1 MMNLTKNQRG
11 LKSLYFTLL
20 ALLAVFWLIP
30 VVMMLSVSFMPPDV
44 RSPSFGGLVMTRM
57 SLYNYQKVFREVPV
71 HRYFFNSLSITV
83 PTVSLVVLFSSMAA
97 FAFSRL
103 TFKGR
108 DFFFS
113 LLLMTLMLPIPTL
126 VIPLFQINKDL
137 NLLNNLLG
145 VILPYIALGVPFSV
159 VLYRGFFI
167 GFPKDIENAAK
178 IDGCNSWIVYSKLVM
193 PVSGSITS
201 VVIIWQAMKTWNE
214 FLLALVTID
223 KTSLKPL
230 TLVPFIYNGQYMS
243 QPGAM
248 FAVLTL
254 ISLPIICLYVF
265 MQRYIISGVT
275 SGAVKG

>member
-1 MMNLTKNQRG
+1 MMNLTNKQKG
-11 LKSLYFTLL
+11 LKTVYYIFIAIFS
-20 ALLAVFWLIP
+20 VFWLIP

-44 RSPSFGGLVMTRM
+44 RSPLFGGLIMTRL
-57 SLYNYQKVFREVPV
+57 SFYNYLKVFREVPI
-71 HRYFFNSLSITV
+71 HRYFINSVSITL
-83 PTVSLVVLFSSMAA
+83 PTVAAVVLFSSMAA

-103 TFKGR
+103 KFYGR
-108 DFFFS
+108 DIFFS
-113 LLLMTLMLPIPTL
+113 LLLLTLMLPIPTL
-126 VIPLFQINKDL
+126 IIPLFQINKDL

-145 VILPYIALGVPFSV
+145 VILPYITLGVPFSV

-178 IDGCNSWIVYSKLVM
+178 IDGCNSWTIYSRLVM
-193 PVSGSITS
+193 PVSGSITA
-201 VVIIWQAMKTWNE
+201 VVIIWQSMKTWNE
-214 FLLALVTID
+214 FLLVLVTID
-223 KTSLKPL
+223 KKSLKPL

-254 ISLPIICLYVF
+254 ISLPIISLYIF
-265 MQRYIISGVT
+265 MQRYIMSGVT